1 MAVRTVAA
9 YQTIDGRCFPDKQQ
23 AYREDFQYL
32 AQQMGN
38 IKYKGTSLSQI
49 EKYIDSVNARLAQMK
64 EVCNQIKAEEDASL
78 PQIEKYIDSIDTC
91 LAQMLEL
98 RDQIKDEEDAAV
110 AKSFQA

>member
-49 EKYIDSVNARLAQMK
+49 EKYI
-64 EVCNQIKAEEDASL
+64 E
-78 PQIEKYIDSIDTC
+78 SIDTC
-91 LAQMLEL
+91 LAQMKEL